1 MIVRK
6 DRLPY
11 AQLIFLLMQQSHV
24 SILKHKSSTTLT
36 KLHVPIFTHTF
47 HSVIMR
53 LTSHVICLA
62 FNIKIRTLWLM
73 VAKLKK
79 KF

>member
-6 DRLPY
+6 DHLPY
-11 AQLIFLLMQQSHV
+11 AQLIVLLMQQSNV
-24 SILKHKSSTTLT
+24 YILKRKSSTALT
-36 KLHVPIFTHTF
+36 KLLVPKFTHTF

-73 VAKLKK
+73 VAELQKV
-79 KF
+79 F